1 MEIPENEYD
10 GFHDRLYELEGLQW
24 SFGPFF
30 LRLPMTY
37 HPRAR
42 TPDKPSSR
50 ALDKCLVLAHR
61 SDGGEH
67 PFLLLLGGYVQVSES
82 GLKVIRNVSLELI
95 PFRLYPCIEL
105 G

>member
-1 MEIPENEYD
+1 MGIPENEYD
-10 GFHDRLYELEGLQW
+10 GFLDRLYELEDFQW

-30 LRLPMTY
+30 LRLPIAY
-37 HPRAR
+37 HLRAR

-50 ALDKCLVLAHR
+50 GFEKCLILAHR

-67 PFLLLLGGYVQVSES
+67 PFLLLGGYVQVSES
-82 GLKVIRNVSLELI
+82 GLKVIRNVSLDLI
-95 PFRLYPCIEL
+95 PFRQYPCIKL